1 MKRYLKYLQQYL
13 PWLLLLLGMDVF
25 SSFLL
30 WVADI
35 EAFFALTATIL
46 LASLLLFC
54 AVSVVLIFKEINR
67 EKAFLSFLETPD
79 EYHEELLLKSLSA
92 GQAHAVHRLGAT
104 LRECQNAC
112 NHLET
117 RLNEYEEYVE
127 SWAHETKMPLS
138 LLTILLDNRRDSLPE
153 PVICKLDYIRNRMQE
168 FIDQMLYYARVKG
181 ARKDY
186 LFEHLPLLPCIEDI
200 LEDYRPLLEEKRF
213 HITLLPDESYVY
225 TDRRA
230 LLFLLRQIISN
241 SVKYCADTKTPEIRF
256 DFQEDISNC
265 LLYIRDNGIGVKSCD
280 LPYIFEK
287 GFTGDSGED
296 RKRATG
302 MGLYLAGEIAK
313 DIGLTLDAASQWGQG
328 FEMKIS
334 FPKVECEKFFRK

>member
-13 PWLLLLLGMDVF
+13 PWLLLLFGMDVF

-30 WVADI
+30 WLADT
-35 EAFFALTATIL
+35 EAFLALTAAIL
-46 LASLLLFC
+46 LASLLLFS
-54 AVSVVLIFKEINR
+54 AVSAILIFKENNR

-79 EYHEELLLKSLSA
+79 EYHEELLLKSLGSA
-92 GQAHAVHRLGAT
+92 QADAARRLGAS
-104 LRECQNAC
+104 LRERQNAC

-117 RLNEYEEYVE
+117 RLCEYEEYVE

-153 PVICKLDYIRNRMQE
+153 PVVCKLDYIRNRMQE
-168 FIDQMLYYARVKG
+168 FIDQMLYYARVKS

-186 LFEHLPLLPCIEDI
+186 LFEHLPLLPCIEEI
-200 LEDYRPLLEEKRF
+200 LEDYRPLLEEKHFR
-213 HITLLPDESYVY
+213 IVLLSEEACVY

-241 SVKYCADTKTPEIRF
+241 SVKYCTDTGTPEIRF
-256 DFQEDISNC
+256 DFQEDRLNC

-313 DIGLTLDAASQWGQG
+313 DIGLTLDGASQWGQG
-328 FEMKIS
+328 FDMKIS
-334 FPKVECEKFFRK
+334 FPKVEHENFFRK